1 MLRRLIIVLTMLT
14 STAAVMAETE
24 EAFFAGGCFWCMES
38 EYQELDGVSAVV
50 SGFTGGTL
58 KNPTYSG
65 NHKGHYEAVKVTYD
79 SDIISYQTLL
89 EKYWLSV
96 DPFDNSG
103 QFCDKGPS
111 YRAAVFPAN
120 ETQKKLALAS
130 LAQVEKQFP
139 NKKVHT
145 EILDANEFWPVE
157 EYHQD
162 YYLKNPVRYKYY
174 RWNCGRD
181 QRLQDIWGDAAGH

>member
-1 MLRRLIIVLTMLT
+1 
-14 STAAVMAETE
+14 
-24 EAFFAGGCFWCMES
+24 MES
-38 EYQELDGVSAVV
+38 EYQELDGVKAVV
-50 SGFTGGTL
+50 SGFIGGAL

-79 SDIISYQTLL
+79 SDVISYQALL
-89 EKYWLSV
+89 DKFWLSV

-111 YRAAVFPAN
+111 YRAAIFPAGESQN
-120 ETQKKLALAS
+120 KLALAS
-130 LAQVEKQFP
+130 LKVVEQQFSGQQVF
-139 NKKVHT
+139 T
-145 EILDANEFWPVE
+145 EVLDANEFWPVE

-181 QRLQDIWGDAAGH
+181 KRLQDIWGDAAGRH

>member
-1 MLRRLIIVLTMLT
+1 MLRKLLIALTLAT
-14 STAAVMAETE
+14 SSTVAIAETE

-38 EYQELDGVSAVV
+38 DYEGLDGVTAVV
-50 SGFTGGTL
+50 SGFIGGTL

-79 SDIISYQTLL
+79 ADIISYQRLL

-111 YRAAVFPAN
+111 YRAAIFADN
-120 ETQKKLALAS
+120 QAQKKQALAS
-130 LAQVEKQFP
+130 LEQVEKQFQNTP
-139 NKKVHT
+139 VYT
-145 EILDANEFWPVE
+145 EVLDANQFWPVE

-181 QRLQDIWGDAAGH
+181 QRLKAIWGDAAEH